1 MARML
6 SIKEV
11 TELLG
16 VSKATLWRL
25 RASGSFPPSRQ
36 ISAGRVGWLSDD
48 VGKWMEA
55 R

>member
-11 TELLG
+11 
-16 VSKATLWRL
+16 VSTVGLCRATIYNLVKK
-25 RASGSFPPSRQ
+25 GMFPPSRQ
-36 ISAGRVGWLSDD
+36 ISAGRVGWLLDD